1 VRKVTVLKGDVAK
14 SSLEEAI
21 EDGGLE
27 WTALAPVEFMSNAL
41 EWAESVRTEGVVR
54 DGFADSRSA
63 MVHDADIAAVAAV
76 ALTGDGHA
84 GREYWLTGPEALTPA
99 EKVRTIAEVL
109 GRDVRFV
116 ELSKDEIVARWRAS
130 GYDDESVEF
139 FLAMRTA
146 PPEAGR
152 TVLPTVREVTGKP
165 ARTFAQWVGENAA
178 GYGARGAGGP
188 PPVGPP
194 AAQPAVIGRAGPD
207 RATGAGGRSGQL
219 DRRRHGE
226 VLRNGT
232 RPETSRT
239 AHGYYLT
246 DHSRPTR
253 INSDLRRVPSLSL
266 IASRWRF
273 TVRTAMPS
281 AWAISRLSYPTVT
294 QCRTSRSRV
303 VSAGGPG
310 LATGFALGRGSD
322 SGGSTTTR
330 APGQSRLSWRTR
342 ATSSTS
348 P

>member
-1 VRKVTVLKGDVAK
+1 MKILVTGATGHVGRPLVGQLLAAGHEVRALTRDPAKADLPAGAGVVAANLAETSSLSDVFDGVDAAHLITFDGADFAPLANGAEIVALARKAGVRKVTVLKGDVAK

-178 GYGARGAGGP
+178 A
-188 PPVGPP
+188 
-194 AAQPAVIGRAGPD
+194 
-207 RATGAGGRSGQL
+207 
-219 DRRRHGE
+219 
-226 VLRNGT
+226 
-232 RPETSRT
+232 
-239 AHGYYLT
+239 
-246 DHSRPTR
+246 
-253 INSDLRRVPSLSL
+253 
-266 IASRWRF
+266 F
-273 TVRTAMPS
+273 
-281 AWAISRLSYPTVT
+281 
-294 QCRTSRSRV
+294 
-303 VSAGGPG
+303 
-310 LATGFALGRGSD
+310 
-322 SGGSTTTR
+322 
-330 APGQSRLSWRTR
+330 
-342 ATSSTS
+342 
-348 P
+348 